1 MEERQHPHWRETL
14 RNWRNEYWTGAALDE
29 HSTYI
34 NMVQVIAR
42 AIIPSIYYRDPQ
54 INPHHKRPG
63 FEEKGELT
71 AELLNYYMREQKFKR
86 QVLGGRVRLRL

>member
-1 MEERQHPHWRETL
+1 
-14 RNWRNEYWTGAALDE
+14 
-29 HSTYI
+29 
-34 NMVQVIAR
+34 MVQVIAR

-71 AELLNYYMREQKFKR
+71 AALLNYYMREQKFKR
-86 QVLGGRVRLRL
+86 QVHRVATDALLFDVGHFKIGWEVEFGGVRL